1 MWQFSQCQEDPGSDS
16 EVSAVPSSQHIPFK
30 DITQSSVA
38 HLNQG
43 LPLLPL
49 FLKCTVH
56 SWAILIHWCKNKQ
69 LNSYFGLQWHLLLE
83 IIRIRVSSDLWVIE
97 VGQALGSETLWQLAF
112 DGDILYLV
120 TQQFVV
126 NVAGHGGLIHRKSL
140 QGALHPAATKHKSS
154 SLFFVSRED

>member
-1 MWQFSQCQEDPGSDS
+1 M
-16 EVSAVPSSQHIPFK
+16 
-30 DITQSSVA
+30 
-38 HLNQG
+38 
-43 LPLLPL
+43 
-49 FLKCTVH
+49 
-56 SWAILIHWCKNKQ
+56 
-69 LNSYFGLQWHLLLE
+69 
-83 IIRIRVSSDLWVIE
+83 IE